1 MKNTVDYTVGNKHYN
16 ALLQPTEWRYSAAA
30 LGLLKFLKFCNC
42 DYELLNNCSEKPEE
56 AIYGFDGIL
65 YDESC
70 ITEENYLL
78 FAEDYF
84 KSDMTHIIILNILKK
99 DEFTDEDVK
108 KVNDLIKSKT
118 VLKKVMGNVKFD
130 GTNKEAVV
138 SLIEENRL
146 EIIKSI
152 FRYGKNLYSDYCN
165 SNLLLTESNHHC
177 RLAGYS
183 GDEGRKTRFLGF
195 CFSKDSFAGNDIK
208 EFDFI
213 PFAFS
218 NSDMYET
225 YFINNNYSITTL
237 EMTDKILSQALRSD
251 PYEKKDSRTKLLAV
265 LRNAKKFI
273 NYNVEIIVKSRD
285 TDYYSSLYVRADRL
299 KALKDLPEK
308 SLEFSYKI
316 AEDYWLNLEREVYEH
331 CLNNVQLDDLIDRM
345 LKIYFDKNVNKTTV
359 RFKTNALVEINAS
372 WKGNVTMTELENAK
386 NCGYYVS
393 KKLAEMKS
401 GNKIKAFRQ
410 KLSSAIIAHDYDRVL
425 EVLLKLSN
433 YADMELPFFIKFLE
447 DPEKNKDLAYAF
459 ISNLSDP
466 TDNNQTKT
474 TNKGE

>member
-56 AIYGFDGIL
+56 AIYGFDGIF

-84 KSDMTHIIILNILKK
+84 KSDMTHIIILNTLKK

-165 SNLLLTESNHHC
+165 SNLLLTESN
-177 RLAGYS
+177 
-183 GDEGRKTRFLGF
+183 
-195 CFSKDSFAGNDIK
+195 
-208 EFDFI
+208 
-213 PFAFS
+213 
-218 NSDMYET
+218 
-225 YFINNNYSITTL
+225 NN
-237 EMTDKILSQALRSD
+237 
-251 PYEKKDSRTKLLAV
+251 
-265 LRNAKKFI
+265 
-273 NYNVEIIVKSRD
+273 
-285 TDYYSSLYVRADRL
+285 
-299 KALKDLPEK
+299 
-308 SLEFSYKI
+308 
-316 AEDYWLNLEREVYEH
+316 
-331 CLNNVQLDDLIDRM
+331 
-345 LKIYFDKNVNKTTV
+345 
-359 RFKTNALVEINAS
+359 
-372 WKGNVTMTELENAK
+372 
-386 NCGYYVS
+386 
-393 KKLAEMKS
+393 
-401 GNKIKAFRQ
+401 
-410 KLSSAIIAHDYDRVL
+410 
-425 EVLLKLSN
+425 
-433 YADMELPFFIKFLE
+433 
-447 DPEKNKDLAYAF
+447 
-459 ISNLSDP
+459 
-466 TDNNQTKT
+466 
-474 TNKGE
+474 